1 MALVL
6 VLVLVLV
13 VALVLALAQVLVLAP
28 AQVLYCTGLEYSAC
42 KLLAAALTVALAVAL
57 MVALTVALTVSLAV
71 ALAAASDA
79 HHCSKRMSPWNHH
92 SKLTASCASSPCR
105 EPQET
110 DNQAPPC
117 DASSTAG
124 PLYQLVPHLC
134 SESCV
139 QWNLC

>member
-1 MALVL
+1 MALVQAL
-6 VLVLVLV
+6 VLALV
-13 VALVLALAQVLVLAP
+13 VALVLALVLVL

-42 KLLAAALTVALAVAL
+42 KLLAVALAA
-57 MVALTVALTVSLAV
+57 ALAV

-79 HHCSKRMSPWNHH
+79 HHCSKSMSPWNHH
-92 SKLTASCASSPCR
+92 SKQTADCASSPCR
-105 EPQET
+105 GSPET
-110 DNQAPPC
+110 DNQAPLG

-124 PLYQLVPHLC
+124 PLYQLVSRLG